1 MGRVAEPARHL
12 PGYLPPG
19 RLHAYLHGVA
29 VEVMACSDNV
39 LRGGLTSKHVD
50 VAELLAAA
58 ELRAGPAAVI
68 TPHTD
73 RSGWGRCPVPHRQL
87 RAGPDPAR
95 RGRADPLVHE
105 ALVLEV
111 LRGDVLGEL
120 TVDVD

>member
-1 MGRVAEPARHL
+1 
-12 PGYLPPG
+12 
-19 RLHAYLHGVA
+19 LHAYLHGVA

-73 RSGWGRCPVPHRQL
+73 RSGWVATRCPI
-87 RAGPDPAR
+87 ANFEPAR